1 MSRSYA
7 LLPYFGLVCFSLSF
21 SVAEIRLFRS
31 LFVEVAMINRVAFSL
46 ENLRGIVRVEMP
58 KKRLNSVVTKSSVY
72 VEYRTVR
79 HRFFNPKLG

>member
-46 ENLRGIVRVEMP
+46 ENLRGIVRV
-58 KKRLNSVVTKSSVY
+58 KRSLKINRLSLQNRSFMSNIGQFVTDFS
-72 VEYRTVR
+72 TQ
-79 HRFFNPKLG
+79 N

>member
-1 MSRSYA
+1 MNCSYA

-58 KKRLNSVVTKSSVY
+58 KKDQILSLQNRPFMSNIGQFVTDFS
-72 VEYRTVR
+72 TQ
-79 HRFFNPKLG
+79 N